1 MMKSNA
7 LSREERDGLRS
18 IVHELWRG
26 RHVRPENRASYRPP
40 KVADDRRVYAI
51 GDVHGRADLL
61 QRMFNKIDLHRAVH
75 PCASVVEV
83 MVGDYIDRGPRS
95 RQVIE
100 MIVERR
106 RDRDLRA
113 LLGNHENMMLDAI
126 DRPDRLPFW
135 VENGGWDTLLSYGVD
150 LSPKRLRLIGAQE
163 ANARIVH
170 AIPPDHVTFLRRLPA
185 CFVCDDYVF
194 VHAGIRPGVPL
205 RQQAR
210 EDMIWI
216 GKEFLTASG
225 DLGGMVVHGH
235 TQVERPDFRSNR
247 INIDTGAYLTGRLTC
262 LVLDGTKQSVL
273 QTP

>member
-1 MMKSNA
+1 M
-7 LSREERDGLRS
+7 RS
-18 IVHELWRG
+18 IVNALWRN
-26 RHVRPENRASYRPP
+26 RHARPENRAHYRPP
-40 KVADDRRVYAI
+40 RVADGRRVYAI

-61 QRMFNKIDLHRAVH
+61 RRMFHKIDLDRSAN

-83 MVGDYIDRGPRS
+83 MVGDYIDRGHRS
-95 RQVIE
+95 REVIE
-100 MIVERR
+100 MMIERT
-106 RDRDLRA
+106 RDHGLCA
-113 LLGNHENMMLDAI
+113 LLGNHESMMIEAI
-126 DRPDRLPFW
+126 DRPERLPFW

-150 LSPKRLRLIGAQE
+150 LSPKRLSLIGAQE
-163 ANARIVH
+163 ANIRILE
-170 AIPPDHVTFLRRLPA
+170 AIPEDHLTFLRRLPA
-185 CFVCDDYVF
+185 CYVCDDYVF

-205 RQQAR
+205 RLQAR

-235 TQVERPDFRSNR
+235 TPVERPEFKSNR

-262 LVLDGTKQSVL
+262 LVLEGVKQSIL

>member
-1 MMKSNA
+1 M
-7 LSREERDGLRS
+7 RS
-18 IVHELWRG
+18 FVHALWRD
-26 RHVRPENRASYRPP
+26 RHARPENRAHYRTP
-40 KVADDRRVYAI
+40 KVSEGRRIYAI

-61 QRMFNKIDLHRAVH
+61 QRLFHKIDLHRAVH
-75 PCASVVEV
+75 PCASALEV

-95 RQVIE
+95 KQVIE
-100 MIVERR
+100 MLIERG
-106 RDRDLRA
+106 RDHDLHA
-113 LLGNHENMMLDAI
+113 LFGNHENMMLDAI
-126 DRPDRLPFW
+126 DKPERLPFW
-135 VENGGWDTLLSYGVD
+135 VENGGWDTLLSYGVH
-150 LSPKRLRLIGAQE
+150 LSPNQLKRISAQE
-163 ANARIVH
+163 ANTQIVQ
-170 AIPPDHVTFLRRLPA
+170 AVPTNHVSFLRGLPA

-225 DLGGMVVHGH
+225 DLGGVVVHGH
-235 TQVERPDFRSNR
+235 TQVERPEFKSNR

-262 LVLDGTKQSVL
+262 LVLDGAKQSVL

>member
-1 MMKSNA
+1 MKSA
-7 LSREERDGLRS
+7 ASSREEWNGLRS
-18 IVHELWRG
+18 IVHAFWRG
-26 RHVRPENRASYRPP
+26 RHARPENRTHYRPP
-40 KVADDRRVYAI
+40 KVAEGRRIYAV

-61 QRMFNKIDLHRAVH
+61 QRMFHKIDLHRAVH
-75 PCASVVEV
+75 PCASAVEV
-83 MVGDYIDRGPRS
+83 LVGDYIDRGPRS
-95 RQVIE
+95 RQVVEMLIE
-100 MIVERR
+100 RG

-113 LLGNHENMMLDAI
+113 LLGNHENMMLEAI

-135 VENGGWDTLLSYGVD
+135 LENGGWDTLSSYGVH
-150 LSPKRLRLIGAQE
+150 LSPKRLKLIGAQE
-163 ANARIVH
+163 ANTELVQ

-216 GKEFLTASG
+216 GKEFLNAPG

-235 TQVERPDFRSNR
+235 TQVERPEFKSNR

-262 LVLDGTKQSVL
+262 LVLDGAKQSVM